1 MTTVLT
7 TAARARIVNRQLS
20 GPHLSRRM
28 ATLACATIL
37 AWVMACAPWIVQAA
51 EDTETLEQR
60 VKAAFLYKF
69 AGYVEWPAKS
79 FARPETPVVIGVMGN
94 ELLAAELIQAVTG
107 RTVND
112 RLVTVKR
119 LKAGDSLA
127 GIHVLFIG
135 KSESARLNQLAR
147 SAQPLSILTVT
158 ESDGALAHGSVINFV
173 LADGR
178 VRFEIALD
186 SAEKS
191 GLKLS
196 SRLLAVAQQV
206 RTGTP

>member
-1 MTTVLT
+1 MTNMKEGAVQMTRVEKPMTRLPRL
-7 TAARARIVNRQLS
+7 AAWLLLYAAFLAFLS
-20 GPHLSRRM
+20 GWTR
-28 ATLACATIL
+28 ADA
-37 AWVMACAPWIVQAA
+37 QAA
-51 EDTETLEQR
+51 EDAETLEQR
-60 VKAAFLYKF
+60 VKAAYLYKF

-79 FARPETPVVIGVMGN
+79 FARPETPVVIGVMGDEPLAT
-94 ELLAAELIQAVTG
+94 ELTQAVTG

-127 GIHVLFIG
+127 GIHVLFVG
-135 KSESARLNQLAR
+135 KAESTRLNQLAQ
-147 SAQPLSILTVT
+147 SAQPRSILTVT

-173 LADGR
+173 LTDGR

-206 RTGTP
+206 RTGMP

>member
-1 MTTVLT
+1 MLH
-7 TAARARIVNRQLS
+7 AAFLAFLS
-20 GPHLSRRM
+20 GWPRADAR
-28 ATLACATIL
+28 
-37 AWVMACAPWIVQAA
+37 AA

-60 VKAAFLYKF
+60 VKAAYLYKF
-69 AGYVEWPAKS
+69 AGYIEWPAKS
-79 FARPETPVVIGVMGN
+79 FSRSDTPVTIGVMGN

-112 RLVTVKR
+112 RVVTVKR

-135 KSESARLNQLAR
+135 KTESARLNQLAQ
-147 SAQPLSILTVT
+147 SAQPRSILTVT

-173 LADGR
+173 LNDGR

-196 SRLLAVAQQV
+196 SRLLAVAQEV
-206 RTGTP
+206 RTGMP

>member
-1 MTTVLT
+1 MNNVLT

-20 GPHLSRRM
+20 GPRLSRRV

-37 AWVMACAPWIVQAA
+37 AWVMACAPWNVQAA
-51 EDTETLEQR
+51 EDTGTLEQR

-94 ELLAAELIQAVTG
+94 ELLAAELIHAVTG

-135 KSESARLNQLAR
+135 KSESARLNQLAQT
-147 SAQPLSILTVT
+147 AQPRSILTVT

-173 LADGR
+173 LTDGR

-206 RTGTP
+206 LTGMP

>member
-127 GIHVLFIG
+127 VFLHSFP
-135 KSESARLNQLAR
+135 S
-147 SAQPLSILTVT
+147 VT
-158 ESDGALAHGSVINFV
+158 RKQAVAALELALAMTEAHATAG
-173 LADGR
+173 
-178 VRFEIALD
+178 
-186 SAEKS
+186 
-191 GLKLS
+191 
-196 SRLLAVAQQV
+196 Q
-206 RTGTP
+206 